1 MPTLV
6 GAAGFVPTKVGTYQS
21 DTSVVTGVVPAAG
34 RQSPLVDAD
43 LGRRCGFVPTKVGT
57 YQSDTLVVAGVVPA
71 TGRQPVLVDADLGRR
86 CGFRANQGW
95 HLPERYVG

>member
-21 DTSVVTGVVPAAG
+21 DASVIAGVVPAAG
-34 RQSPLVDAD
+34 RKPVLVDAD

-57 YQSDTLVVAGVVPA
+57 YQNDASVVARV
-71 TGRQPVLVDADLGRR
+71 
-86 CGFRANQGW
+86 
-95 HLPERYVG
+95 